1 MHALWV
7 APVIALQLSGDGEM
21 GTPQSGIECMAM
33 DSYRRTMMRP
43 TWTTKTTDVCIE
55 IWSEADDEWLG
66 QPTVE
71 RGPAWLL
78 TD

>member
-1 MHALWV
+1 
-7 APVIALQLSGDGEM
+7 M

-55 IWSEADDEWLG
+55 IWSEADDE
-66 QPTVE
+66 
-71 RGPAWLL
+71 
-78 TD
+78 